1 MHMEIS
7 REKPFHHS
15 YKNKSKKQKTLRLV
29 AVQRNRD
36 HNTEDA
42 KFQRTLNH
50 IYMTQC
56 VLITIYL
63 LHRTSLNGM
72 SQYIL

>member
-15 YKNKSKKQKTLRLV
+15 YKNKNKKQKTLRLV

-36 HNTEDA
+36 HNTKDA
-42 KFQRTLNH
+42 KFQTTLNH
-50 IYMTQC
+50 I
-56 VLITIYL
+56 
-63 LHRTSLNGM
+63 
-72 SQYIL
+72 